1 MPRLL
6 HYVWRVMRA
15 VIVKSRVFLILFK
28 PYSLPLWWCILLMRR
43 VFARQSLRRALST
56 SNRSDS
62 AVPGITGMR
71 LRSSGP
77 ADADASLESK
87 PVVVKVEAERQP
99 STSRPSRRR
108 IKAQESVGVKR
119 EKVEKVEQDAAPPT
133 PKKRAKKIKE
143 RVPRQEPS
151 GWREI
156 LRGIEEMRANKDA
169 EVDKYGC
176 EVRPMLVAK
185 LQWRRGSLS
194 CSAYDCQVFFDESFP
209 PHVCRFHVL
218 IAAMMSSQTKDPV
231 NAAAMG
237 RLIKHGLTVESMF
250 EIDQQE
256 LAQLIRPVGFFN
268 HKAKYIKQTAAIL
281 TKQAEVEGNDIVDI
295 PNTYEG
301 LVALPGVGP
310 KMSTLVM
317 NCAWKKYGCTSSMG
331 ENVEQ
336 EQPKVSG
343 PGENA
348 SRVGRLVAEGTLGPN
363 QPSARRLWSDHLSP
377 TRAKMRQLQNSWY
390 LSVCKQL
397 RHLSIQASSTVTG
410 FTKRFVGIRKLS
422 ASGDACALA

>member
-1 MPRLL
+1 
-6 HYVWRVMRA
+6 
-15 VIVKSRVFLILFK
+15 
-28 PYSLPLWWCILLMRR
+28 
-43 VFARQSLRRALST
+43 
-56 SNRSDS
+56 
-62 AVPGITGMR
+62 MR

-176 EVRPMLVAK
+176 EV
-185 LQWRRGSLS
+185 
-194 CSAYDCQVFFDESFP
+194 FFDESFP

-237 RLIKHGLTVESMF
+237 RLIKHGLTVESML

-268 HKAKYIKQTAAIL
+268 HKAKYIKQTSAIL

-317 NCAWKKYGCTSSMG
+317 NCAWKNTVGICVDTHVHRISNRLKWVKTW
-331 ENVEQ
+331 NKNN
-336 EQPKVSG
+336 PKSQDPEKTRAELEDWLPKEHWG
-343 PGENA
+343 PINPLL
-348 SRVGRLVAEGTLGPN
+348 VGFGQTICLPRGPRCDN
-363 QPSARRLWSDHLSP
+363 CKIRGICPSA
-377 TRAKMRQLQNSWY
+377 NS
-390 LSVCKQL
+390 
-397 RHLSIQASSTVTG
+397 
-410 FTKRFVGIRKLS
+410 S
-422 ASGDACALA
+422 AI

>member
-1 MPRLL
+1 
-6 HYVWRVMRA
+6 
-15 VIVKSRVFLILFK
+15 
-28 PYSLPLWWCILLMRR
+28 
-43 VFARQSLRRALST
+43 
-56 SNRSDS
+56 
-62 AVPGITGMR
+62 MR

-133 PKKRAKKIKE
+133 PKKRSKKIKE

-176 EVRPMLVAK
+176 E
-185 LQWRRGSLS
+185 
-194 CSAYDCQVFFDESFP
+194 VFFDESFP

-317 NCAWKKYGCTSSMG
+317 NCAWKNTVGICVDTHVHRISNRLKWVKTW
-331 ENVEQ
+331 NKNN
-336 EQPKVSG
+336 PKSQDPEKTRAELEDWLPKEHWG
-343 PGENA
+343 PINPLL
-348 SRVGRLVAEGTLGPN
+348 VGFGQTICLPRGPKCDN
-363 QPSARRLWSDHLSP
+363 CKIRGICPSA
-377 TRAKMRQLQNSWY
+377 NS
-390 LSVCKQL
+390 
-397 RHLSIQASSTVTG
+397 
-410 FTKRFVGIRKLS
+410 S
-422 ASGDACALA
+422 AI